1 MAKINRIASFILL
14 ISANLLA
21 AACVARPE
29 PSLAGTSWT
38 LQSLNG
44 EELIPGTE
52 ITAQF
57 GEEQILGN
65 AGCNS
70 YQANYEQNDNQLAVL
85 EFVATEVF
93 CEDPEGVMDQEG
105 EYMALMLQVDRFEIQ
120 DDQLSLSTSDGD
132 TLVFERQQ

>member
-1 MAKINRIASFILL
+1 MLL
-14 ISANLLA
+14 FFANLLV
-21 AACVARPE
+21 AACVGRPE
-29 PSLAGTSWT
+29 SSLAGTNWT

-70 YQANYEQNDNQLAVL
+70 YQANYELNDSRISVL
-85 EFVATEVF
+85 DFISTEIF
-93 CEDPEGVMDQEG
+93 CEEPEGVMDQEG
-105 EYMALMLQVDRFEIQ
+105 EYMALMLGVDQFQIQ
-120 DDQLSLSTSDGD
+120 DDQLTLRTSDGE

>member
-1 MAKINRIASFILL
+1 MPRINRFAWFMLL
-14 ISANLLA
+14 FFANLLV
-21 AACVARPE
+21 AACVGRPE
-29 PSLAGTSWT
+29 SSLAGTNWT

-70 YQANYEQNDNQLAVL
+70 YQANYELNDSRISVL
-85 EFVATEVF
+85 DFISTEIF
-93 CEDPEGVMDQEG
+93 CEEPEGVMDQEG
-105 EYMALMLQVDRFEIQ
+105 EYMAHMLRVDPFEIEN
-120 DDQLSLSTSDGD
+120 DRLTLSTPDGE
-132 TLVFERQQ
+132 TLVFERQ

>member
-1 MAKINRIASFILL
+1 MPKINRIAWITLL
-14 ISANLLA
+14 FCAHLLL
-21 AACVARPE
+21 AACVASPE
-29 PSLAGTSWT
+29 TSLEGTTWS

-44 EELIPGTE
+44 EALIPGSE

-70 YQANYEQNDNQLAVL
+70 YQANYEQSGNELTVL
-85 EFVATEVF
+85 DFVSTEVF

-120 DDQLSLSTSDGD
+120 DDQLTLSASDGE
-132 TLVFERQQ
+132 TLVFQRVQ

>member
-1 MAKINRIASFILL
+1 MSRINRVAWFMLL
-14 ISANLLA
+14 FFAVLLLT
-21 AACVARPE
+21 ACVARPE

-44 EELIPGTE
+44 EDLIPGSE

-70 YQANYEQNDNQLAVL
+70 YQANYEQNNNQLTVL
-85 EFVATEVF
+85 DFVSTEIF
-93 CEDPEGVMDQEG
+93 CEEPEGVMDQEG
-105 EYMALMLQVDRFEIQ
+105 EYMALMLRVDRFEIEN
-120 DDQLSLSTSDGD
+120 DRLTLSTPDVE
-132 TLVFERQQ
+132 TLVFERQ

>member
-1 MAKINRIASFILL
+1 MPRINRFAWFMLL
-14 ISANLLA
+14 FFANLLV
-21 AACVARPE
+21 AACVGRPE
-29 PSLAGTSWT
+29 SSLAGTNWT

-70 YQANYEQNDNQLAVL
+70 YQANYELNDSRISVL
-85 EFVATEVF
+85 DFISTEIF
-93 CEDPEGVMDQEG
+93 CEEPEGVMDQEG
-105 EYMALMLQVDRFEIQ
+105 EYMALMLRVDRFEIEN
-120 DDQLSLSTSDGD
+120 DRLTLSTPDGE
-132 TLVFERQQ
+132 TLVFERQ